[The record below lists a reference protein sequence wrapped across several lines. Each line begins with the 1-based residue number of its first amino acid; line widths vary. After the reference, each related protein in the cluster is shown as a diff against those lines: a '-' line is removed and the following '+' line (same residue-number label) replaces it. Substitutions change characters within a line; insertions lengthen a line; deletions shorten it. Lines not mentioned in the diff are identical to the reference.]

1 MTTIDPHE
9 PAIKPTRRY
18 SSPRREEQA
27 RRTRDRV
34 LDAALGLF
42 VGRGYGSTTMDAVAT
57 EAGVSVETVYK
68 AFSTKSGLVRAIR
81 DRALLGEGPVPAEE
95 RSDDARDR
103 AADPV
108 EIIEAWVALQLEVMP
123 RVAPILL
130 VVRSAAEADPAL
142 LELRQELDEARLGR
156 MAEHAQH
163 LADRGDLRPGLSVGE
178 ARDAMFALS
187 SPELYDLLVLRQGWS
202 PASYGT
208 FVRRSLVAAL
218 LP

>member
-1 MTTIDPHE
+1 M
-9 PAIKPTRRY
+9 
-18 SSPRREEQA
+18 
-27 RRTRDRV
+27 

-42 VGRGYGSTTMDAVAT
+42 VGRGYGSTTMDAVAA

-68 AFSTKSGLVRAIR
+68 AFSTKAGLVRAIR

-103 AADPV
+103 ATDPA

-130 VVRSAAEADPAL
+130 VVRSAAEADPIL
-142 LELRQELDEARLGR
+142 LDLREELDDARLRPDGR
-156 MAEHAQH
+156 ACRH
-163 LADRGDLRPGLSVGE
+163 LADRGDLRPGSLGE
-178 ARDAMFALS
+178 RGAGCDVR
-187 SPELYDLLVLRQGWS
+187 PELTRALRPARAPAGVV

-208 FVRRSLVAAL
+208 FVHRSLVAAL

>member
-1 MTTIDPHE
+1 MSTIDP
-9 PAIKPTRRY
+9 PAPPVKPTRRY
-18 SSPRREEQA
+18 SSPRRQEQA
-27 RRTRDRV
+27 RRTRDGV

-42 VGRGYGSTTMDAVAT
+42 VGRGYGSTTMDAVAA

-68 AFSTKSGLVRAIR
+68 AFSTKAGLVRAIR
-81 DRALLGEGPVPAEE
+81 DRALLGEGQVPAEE

-103 AADPV
+103 ATDPA

-130 VVRSAAEADPAL
+130 VVRSAAEADPTL
-142 LELRQELDEARLGR
+142 LDLRQELNDARLSR
-156 MAEHAQH
+156 MAEHARH
-163 LADRGDLRPGLSVGE
+163 LADRGDLRPGLSVRE

-208 FVRRSLVAAL
+208 FVHRSLVAAL